1 MAAKNVTK
9 QVSCHQLEQKTKLAN
24 ELQINEKKV
33 RINKLVLKG
42 NLAEKRLTDKK
53 YCELPKVYTVIGN
66 TGWKCQKPFPLTLPF
81 TIYNPLCSLGMYAI
95 VFLKKNQSQ
104 TQVQFMFKISCI
116 ENTVFLPRLEE
127 K

>member
-24 ELQINEKKV
+24 ELQINEKKSPY
-33 RINKLVLKG
+33 KLVLKG

-53 YCELPKVYTVIGN
+53 YCELPKVYTVIEN

-81 TIYNPLCSLGMYAI
+81 TIYNPLCSLGII
-95 VFLKKNQSQ
+95 V
-104 TQVQFMFKISCI
+104 
-116 ENTVFLPRLEE
+116 LEE
-127 K
+127 EPISNPGAIYV

>member
-53 YCELPKVYTVIGN
+53 ILQTPQSVHSDRKYWLEMSKTISFN
-66 TGWKCQKPFPLTLPF
+66 F
-81 TIYNPLCSLGMYAI
+81 TIYNLQSF
-95 VFLKKNQSQ
+95 VFTWNVCNS
-104 TQVQFMFKISCI
+104 V
-116 ENTVFLPRLEE
+116 LEE
-127 K
+127 EPISNPGAIYV